1 MRFKCLCFLA
11 LLIAACGTGESDSSE
26 LQTMTKLLI
35 PGVVEDADWL
45 FEVDSDATLQMS
57 RCLSIYL
64 IETLGLTTNDLRT
77 YLEENSTMA
86 KSDALETLIA
96 EKESEVEA
104 SEDDIWATM
113 GCFEDNAR
121 TTDFMR
127 LMSSAMSDFA
137 EGLETLSEDLKTE
150 PVPTSVTPTQPPTT
164 QPSITQPSTTQQPAP
179 PATYQP
185 PPTVA
190 EAADGINGWW
200 KRTKERRLTNCNNLL
215 WNDNRL
221 LFSDGGV
228 LWYELGF
235 TQNDYDNMVIDF
247 CKCKE
252 DYIVNEFTYSE
263 YQKASP
269 EVIEKEKAS
278 LLKCEET
285 IIDPYWQAHGLKR

>member
-1 MRFKCLCFLA
+1 VTYYALMRFKCLCFLA

-86 KSDALETLIA
+86 KTDALETLIA
-96 EKESEVEA
+96 EKESEIEA

-150 PVPTSVTPTQPPTT
+150 PVPTSVTPTQPPAPPTT
-164 QPSITQPSTTQQPAP
+164 QPLTTSTVP
-179 PATYQP
+179 PLNMSRQHLYDKETY
-185 PPTVA
+185 VA
-190 EAADGINGWW
+190 GCHEDREGGIESSYSLVSREG
-200 KRTKERRLTNCNNLL
+200 R
-215 WNDNRL
+215 
-221 LFSDGGV
+221 V
-228 LWYELGF
+228 LWDERGF
-235 TQNDYDNMVIDF
+235 TETDYEDVVTSF
-247 CKCKE
+247 CECSVERVVKE
-252 DYIVNEFTYSE
+252 IPYLSYQAYSM
-263 YQKASP
+263 P
-269 EVIEKEKAS
+269 EEERQIARQCSNYAVDLKFGRKE
-278 LLKCEET
+278 
-285 IIDPYWQAHGLKR
+285 